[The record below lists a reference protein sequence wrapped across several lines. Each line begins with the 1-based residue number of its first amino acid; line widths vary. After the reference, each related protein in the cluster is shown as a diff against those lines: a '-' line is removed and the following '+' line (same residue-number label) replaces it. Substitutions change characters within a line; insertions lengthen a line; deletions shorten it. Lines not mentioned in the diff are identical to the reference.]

1 MTKDRETRM
10 IVNKYADSVYVAT
23 RGRTNKKSYTLIE
36 EVPGVEHVTTS
47 GGYSVG
53 VRFSAAYDPE
63 EVAAQMVIVL
73 AREGGIDP
81 ADVALQGDIAEET
94 RIEILRMLHKE
105 AELEGCKAAA
115 RLRQAQEDA
124 RQWTE
129 RSNWLWKKI
138 KIRQQEA

>member
-1 MTKDRETRM
+1 MVIDA
-10 IVNKYADSVYVAT
+10 YSDSVYVS
-23 RGRTNKKSYTLIE
+23 GRNKMNKESYALIE
-36 EVPGVEHVTTS
+36 EVPGVVHVTTS

-63 EVAAQMVIVL
+63 EVAAQIVIVL

-81 ADVALQGDIAEET
+81 ADVALQGDIAKET